1 MLTIIKQINGK
12 NSIYNG
18 AGIQLEGS
26 SAPDLNGGL
35 SPKELLEASLGLCIA
50 ISMQKMFDRDDVT
63 VEDHD
68 ISIEVSANKGEANTN
83 RFEKLDVSIQFPDH
97 FSAKYKK
104 KLLVSV
110 ERACTIGN
118 TLRNSVTI
126 ETVEQAK

>member
-26 SAPDLNGGL
+26 SAPDLNGL

-50 ISMQKMFDRDDVT
+50 ISMQKMFERDDVK

-68 ISIEVSANKGEANTN
+68 ISIEVSASKGEANTN
-83 RFEKLDVSIQFPDH
+83 RFEKLDVSIKFPEH
-97 FSAKYKK
+97 FTVKYKK

-118 TLRNSVTI
+118 TLKNSVTI
-126 ETVEQAK
+126 ETVEQTK